1 MKKVILCNTI
11 ILIFKTYNTPG
22 KQENTF
28 EIRWDREMAQ
38 RVFNCQHA
46 FSPANLKQNYLPPNL
61 KTAFAMADQNI
72 LRE

>member
-1 MKKVILCNTI
+1 
-11 ILIFKTYNTPG
+11 
-22 KQENTF
+22 
-28 EIRWDREMAQ
+28 MAQ